1 LGKNRGGSV
10 KTIGEVIG
18 ERRLLASIQKSIMV
32 ETLLIPVL
40 AKAMQLLQKAT
51 ALAVKQA
58 VIDS

>member
-1 LGKNRGGSV
+1 
-10 KTIGEVIG
+10 
-18 ERRLLASIQKSIMV
+18 MV

-40 AKAMQLLQKAT
+40 AKAMQLLKKAT